1 MSKKTFV
8 ILLTLLVGLFLAT
21 GCSYPEKPV
30 LRGTGPLAVQIDAD
44 KLITPEYHNPIES
57 WKPRHMQS
65 VKQKEFIEQDCVSCH
80 KVETSCNNCHDYVGV
95 PQVQRTTPN
104 GFSPGEDRLKN
115 AVNGTTP
122 KE

>member
-1 MSKKTFV
+1 MLKW
-8 ILLTLLVGLFLAT
+8 ILRITVLISVSLLLIA
-21 GCSYPEKPV
+21 GCTHYEKPV
-30 LRGTGPLAVQIDAD
+30 LRGEGDLAVQIDSD
-44 KLITPEYHNPIES
+44 KLVIPEYHNPIES

-65 VKQKEFIEQDCVSCH
+65 IQQKEFTERECMSCH

-95 PQVQRTTPN
+95 PRVPSYSPE
-104 GFSPGEDRLKN
+104 GFKPGENRTKH